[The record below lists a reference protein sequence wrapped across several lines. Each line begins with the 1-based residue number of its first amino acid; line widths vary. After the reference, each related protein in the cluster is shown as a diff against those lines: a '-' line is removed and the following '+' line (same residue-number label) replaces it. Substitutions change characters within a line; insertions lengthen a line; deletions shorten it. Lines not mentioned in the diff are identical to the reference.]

1 MSAPIMQ
8 IPRIEYDQRIK
19 RIQQKM
25 QKDNLDL
32 IITHTCG
39 CESATIRYLTNFWAV
54 FDFAGVLIPATGKP
68 IMLTGGPESYDFAKQ
83 FAQIDDVRIHPKY
96 VETSAPEWDKD
107 AQAYDF
113 PKILDELR
121 ARGPCAGLALRMSTP
136 CLRLSTQ
143 KCSRAQRTPK
153 SCPQKA

>member
-39 CESATIRYLTNFWAV
+39 CESATIRYLTKFLGRV
-54 FDFAGVLIPATGKP
+54 
-68 IMLTGGPESYDFAKQ
+68 
-83 FAQIDDVRIHPKY
+83 
-96 VETSAPEWDKD
+96 
-107 AQAYDF
+107 
-113 PKILDELR
+113 
-121 ARGPCAGLALRMSTP
+121 
-136 CLRLSTQ
+136 
-143 KCSRAQRTPK
+143 
-153 SCPQKA
+153 